1 MKIFQLIASGP
12 RVAVSLL
19 IAQRPG
25 GLVVKGV
32 YRQLQKFMS
41 VHEGCG
47 PNTVAVTAVPPP
59 GPEGYNLS
67 ACCDC
72 GATFERWVSAE
83 DARHD
88 MIFTTLLVSWN

>member
-1 MKIFQLIASGP
+1 VTA
-12 RVAVSLL
+12 R
-19 IAQRPG
+19 RRG

-32 YRQLQKFMS
+32 YRQLQSFMR

-47 PNTVAVTAVPPP
+47 PNAVAVAAVPPP
-59 GPEGYNLS
+59 GSEGYNLS